1 VKALQ
6 ADPSLHDSHIS
17 VRSVNQGVV
26 LLTGTAKTLSD
37 HLRAVEV
44 VAIIPGVQRVT
55 SGVQSPNTL
64 ADAELCCEPLPH
76 PPSEGYRV

>member
-1 VKALQ
+1 MQ
-6 ADPSLHDSHIS
+6 
-17 VRSVNQGVV
+17 SVNRGVV

-64 ADAELCCEPLPH
+64 ADAEL
-76 PPSEGYRV
+76 